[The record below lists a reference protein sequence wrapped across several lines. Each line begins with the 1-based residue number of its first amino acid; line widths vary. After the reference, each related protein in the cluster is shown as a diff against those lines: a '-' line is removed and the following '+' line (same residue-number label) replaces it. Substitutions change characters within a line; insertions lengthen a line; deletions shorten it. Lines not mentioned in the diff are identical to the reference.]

1 MIATSSESCAGASC
15 SKDAVSHRARG
26 DSIHVPE
33 TAAPSC
39 GASWLVELAKQ
50 GCHAAILVHD
60 LDRNPLNNS
69 LNELA
74 VLERELNAIPVPRG
88 LIRHI
93 CVPVEEIEAW
103 FFSSEKVLAR
113 VCGKPQRAHPS
124 PHRIARPKEK
134 LIDLSRG
141 ANRRP
146 RYSQND
152 NSKLAEDLDLAECAK
167 RCPAFDVL
175 NRFVLGL
182 FNARQ
187 N

>member
-1 MIATSSESCAGASC
+1 MTSIA
-15 SKDAVSHRARG
+15 
-26 DSIHVPE
+26 
-33 TAAPSC
+33 
-39 GASWLVELAKQ
+39 
-50 GCHAAILVHD
+50 
-60 LDRNPLNNS
+60 NPLNGG
-69 LNELA
+69 LNELTI
-74 VLERELNAIPVPRG
+74 LERELNDIPVPNG

-93 CVPVEEIEAW
+93 CIPVEEIEAW

-113 VCGKPQRAHPS
+113 ICGKPQSAHPS
-124 PHRIARPKEK
+124 PHRISQPKEK

-141 ANRRP
+141 ANKRP

-167 RCPAFDVL
+167 RCLAFDLL